1 MRASRLLVAISFL
14 VFLTSCVTADPRLVS
29 VLRETTVTQIRV
41 ETAPDVSMGGFDRTH
56 PDPQL
61 PAVVHALDNSLNREV
76 RGVPGGKNAGR
87 LIVTLHVVDVSSK
100 AGRIIAGNDS
110 YISGTVRLEDAKT
123 GRLIA
128 EAQNIRGEDK
138 GIRGDGEIGIV
149 IAMAIN
155 AAQVAEKEDALAQR
169 LSDAFS
175 RNVKAWLTQK

>member
-1 MRASRLLVAISFL
+1 MRLSRLLVAFPL
-14 VFLTSCVTADPRLVS
+14 FVLLTSCVTTDPRLAS
-29 VLRETTVTQIRV
+29 VLRETSVTQIRV
-41 ETAPDVSMGGFDRTH
+41 ETAPDINMGGFDRTRA
-56 PDPQL
+56 DPQL
-61 PAVVHALDNSLNREV
+61 PAVVRALDNSLNRDV
-76 RGVPGGKNAGR
+76 KGVPDGKTAGR
-87 LIVTLHVVDVSSK
+87 LIVTLHIVDLSSK

-138 GIRGDGEIGIV
+138 GIRGNGEIGIV

-155 AAQVAEKEDALAQR
+155 AAQSSQTEDALAQR

-175 RNVKAWLTQK
+175 RKVKAWLTQK